1 MVMLLEFP
9 LIRYESISCTTESG
23 KMTLGE
29 VDPRRANRQIVRT
42 AGVRASFALEAPLK
56 SEELEMIDWLLVAAG
71 LLVLVMGGEALVR
84 GASGI
89 ALLARIAPAV
99 VGLTV
104 VAAGTSMPELVVSLR
119 SAWVGSPGM
128 AVGNVVGSNIFNI
141 AAIIGLAALVRPLR
155 IHGTTLMREWP
166 VMFLAVLQLHLLG
179 RDGILD
185 RVEGLFLLTAMIIFT
200 TYLVWVAKLEQATNA
215 NFEPEE
221 ALGTASFGRVGS
233 EAVVFNVVAVVLG
246 IGLLAGGAH
255 LLVMGAVG
263 IAAGF
268 GISDT
273 VIGLTIVAAGTS
285 TPELITSLV
294 AARRGQ
300 DDIAVAN
307 VIGSNI
313 FNVFA
318 VGGGAAAILPLEVP
332 VQVIEHDN
340 LWMLVF
346 SFALWPLM
354 RSGHQVSRKE
364 GALLL
369 VGFAAYLLSLLRL
382 VQAGSPG

>member
-1 MVMLLEFP
+1 
-9 LIRYESISCTTESG
+9 
-23 KMTLGE
+23 
-29 VDPRRANRQIVRT
+29 
-42 AGVRASFALEAPLK
+42 
-56 SEELEMIDWLLVAAG
+56 MIDWLLVACG
-71 LLVLVMGGEALVR
+71 LVVLVLGGEALLR

-155 IHGTTLMREWP
+155 IHGLTLLREWP
-166 VMFLAVLQLHLLG
+166 VMFLAALQLHLLV
-179 RDGILD
+179 RDGVLD

-200 TYLVWVAKLEQATNA
+200 TYLVWVAKLDKSAGGELESQET
-215 NFEPEE
+215 
-221 ALGTASFGRVGS
+221 LSTASFGQVGAR
-233 EAVVFNVVAVVLG
+233 AVLLNVLALGLG

-255 LLVMGAVG
+255 LLVQGAVG
-263 IAAGF
+263 IAEDF

-300 DDIAVAN
+300 DDVAVAN

-318 VGGGAAAILPLEVP
+318 VAGGAAAILPLQVP
-332 VQVIEHDN
+332 RQVLDHDN
-340 LWMLVF
+340 LWMLAF
-346 SFALWPLM
+346 SFALWPIM

-369 VGFAAYLLSLLRL
+369 AAFIAYLLSLLRL
-382 VQAGSPG
+382 VQAG

>member
-1 MVMLLEFP
+1 
-9 LIRYESISCTTESG
+9 
-23 KMTLGE
+23 
-29 VDPRRANRQIVRT
+29 
-42 AGVRASFALEAPLK
+42 
-56 SEELEMIDWLLVAAG
+56 MIDWLLVAAG
-71 LLVLVMGGEALVR
+71 FLVLILGGEALVR

-119 SAWVGSPGM
+119 SAWVGSPGI

-141 AAIIGLAALVRPLR
+141 AMIIGVAALVRPLR
-155 IHGTTLMREWP
+155 IHGTTLIREWP
-166 VMFLAVLQLHLLG
+166 VMFLAALQLHLLV

-185 RVEGLFLLTAMIIFT
+185 RVEGFFLLTAMIVFT
-200 TYLVWVAKLEQATNA
+200 AYLVWVVKLGQA
-215 NFEPEE
+215 EGSVSEVPEE
-221 ALGTASFGRVGS
+221 LGTASFGRTG
-233 EAVVFNVVAVVLG
+233 AAAAALNGVAIVIG
-246 IGLLAGGAH
+246 MGLLAAGAH
-255 LLVMGAVG
+255 LLVKGAVG

-307 VIGSNI
+307 VVGSNI

-332 VQVIEHDN
+332 LQVIEHDN
-340 LWMLVF
+340 IWMLAF
-346 SFALWPLM
+346 SFLLWPLM
-354 RSGHQVSRKE
+354 KTGYQVSRKE

-369 VGFAAYLLSLLRL
+369 VGFVAYLTSLLSL
-382 VQAGSPG
+382 VQAG